1 MSEGTG
7 RRPGF
12 EMFCFYSLRLML
24 PSERNGFNGA
34 IDNFGSM
41 TQFVNRQQI
50 LQAALCPIASDMLE
64 VESIIA
70 NEVKS
75 AVERVQDIASYITQA
90 GGKRMRP
97 ALLILMARALGAD
110 ADKAAYLGAVI
121 EILHTA
127 TLMHDDVVDEGLM
140 RRGRETA
147 NAKWGNPQAVLVG
160 DFLYTRSFQ
169 MMVKTGNLRVMK
181 ALSDAANR
189 LSEGE
194 VLQMKNA
201 HNPDIDE
208 ASYFAV
214 IERKTA
220 CLFVAAAGMA
230 AAIAPATQAQEA
242 ACREYALRL
251 GNAFQIADDILDYVG
266 NAQATGKALGADL
279 REGKVT
285 LPLLYAMQKADKSDR
300 SLLCEAIRTGDG
312 DFKAIEA
319 IIEKTGALAR
329 SLETAHAQ
337 VRLGKEAIEQLPV
350 GLFRDSLIKFLT
362 LAVDREF

>member
-1 MSEGTG
+1 
-7 RRPGF
+7 
-12 EMFCFYSLRLML
+12 
-24 PSERNGFNGA
+24 
-34 IDNFGSM
+34 M
-41 TQFVNRQQI
+41 TQSDQRKKI
-50 LQAALCPIASDMLE
+50 LQAALLPIAQNMLE

-75 AVERVQDIASYITQA
+75 AVSQVHDIASYITQA

-110 ADKAAYLGAVI
+110 EHKAAYLGAVI

-140 RRGRETA
+140 RRGRPTA

-169 MMVKTGNLRVMK
+169 MMVKTGNLRVMQ

-194 VLQMKNA
+194 VLQLKNA
-201 HNPDIDE
+201 HNPDVDE

-220 CLFVAAAGMA
+220 CLFVAAA
-230 AAIAPATQAQEA
+230 ISPATQAQEA

-251 GNAFQIADDILDYVG
+251 GNAFQIVDDILDYAG

-285 LPLLYAMQKADKSDR
+285 LPLLYAMQKADESDR
-300 SLLCEAIRTGDG
+300 RLIREAVRAGHG
-312 DFKAIEA
+312 DFQAIGA
-319 IIEKTGALAR
+319 VIEKTGTLKR
-329 SLETAHAQ
+329 SLATAHDQ
-337 VRLGKEAIEQLPV
+337 VRLGKEAIEQLPG

-362 LAVDREF
+362 LAVDRDF

>member
-1 MSEGTG
+1 
-7 RRPGF
+7 
-12 EMFCFYSLRLML
+12 
-24 PSERNGFNGA
+24 
-34 IDNFGSM
+34 M
-41 TQFVNRQQI
+41 TQSDQRKKI
-50 LQAALCPIASDMLE
+50 LQAALLPIAQNMLE

-75 AVERVQDIASYITQA
+75 AVSQVHDIASYITQA
-90 GGKRMRP
+90 RGKRMRP

-110 ADKAAYLGAVI
+110 EHKAAYLGAVI

-140 RRGRETA
+140 RRGRPTA

-169 MMVKTGNLRVMK
+169 MMVKTGNLRVMQ

-194 VLQMKNA
+194 VLQLKNA
-201 HNPDIDE
+201 HNPDVDE

-230 AAIAPATQAQEA
+230 AAISPATQAQEA

-251 GNAFQIADDILDYVG
+251 GNAFQIADDILDYAG

-285 LPLLYAMQKADKSDR
+285 LPLLYAMQKADESDR
-300 SLLCEAIRTGDG
+300 RLIREAVRAGHG
-312 DFKAIEA
+312 DFQAIEA
-319 IIEKTGALAR
+319 VIEKTGTLKR
-329 SLETAHAQ
+329 SLATAHDQ
-337 VRLGKEAIEQLPV
+337 VRLGKEAIEQLPG

-362 LAVDREF
+362 LAVDRDF